1 MRLSPCPAASCSW
14 TEPLP
19 APGRFARDFLKRK
32 CFKVPKINE
41 KTTVRLAPF
50 GMDIVFS
57 IYYLAAPLL
66 LIDLKANP
74 IQLGLVGTLASLVHM
89 SMAHLMGGLSDRLG
103 RRRLIIVAPL
113 IFSATCVLMTQV
125 REIWVIL
132 ALSVVNG
139 FCLSIYWPS
148 LQAWIADRQ
157 TGTGLARDIGSFN
170 MSWTAATLAGPIL
183 SGALYSLGAGL
194 PFLVAAGIALM
205 LFLLVFTTVHERELS
220 PTEKVERQDRETSH
234 WLRRFLF
241 AAWVANFASWFILG
255 NARYQFPKLARDLN
269 IPPHIIGLLI
279 GFLGFALFSGFFLLR
294 RTDRWH
300 FRRSFLFG
308 AQALGLVGVSLIIVS
323 NQPALFASAFAMI
336 GLCCS
341 MTYYSSLYY
350 AVHLL
355 KKKGKGSGLH
365 ESILGGGA
373 VLGPILG
380 GVAAQYVGLRAPY
393 FLCIAVLA
401 AAIGVQSLVLR
412 KKDPF

>member
-1 MRLSPCPAASCSW
+1 MRAPA
-14 TEPLP
+14 EQGP
-19 APGRFARDFLKRK
+19 ADNCEEACEFLKGK
-32 CFKVPKINE
+32 WLIVAKISE

-66 LIDLKANP
+66 LIDLNANP

-103 RRRLIIVAPL
+103 RRRLIIAAPL
-113 IFSATCVLMTQV
+113 IFSATCLLMTQV
-125 REIWVIL
+125 REVWIIL

-139 FCLSIYWPS
+139 LCLSIYWPS
-148 LQAWIADRQ
+148 LQAWVADRQ

-183 SGALYSLGAGL
+183 SGFLYSLYAGL
-194 PFLVAAGIALM
+194 PFLVSAGIALM
-205 LFLLVFTTVHERELS
+205 LFLLVFKTVHEREPS
-220 PTEKVERQDRETSH
+220 SEEPIERADRETSDRH
-234 WLRRFLF
+234 RSFLF
-241 AAWVANFASWFILG
+241 AAWVANFASWFIMG
-255 NARYQFPKLARDLN
+255 NARYQFPKLARELN
-269 IPPHIIGLLI
+269 LPPHLIGVIL

-294 RTDRWH
+294 RTDRW
-300 FRRSFLFG
+300 FFVRDFLFG
-308 AQALGLVGVSLIIVS
+308 AQVLAMVGIVLIAVS
-323 NQPALFASAFAMI
+323 NQAYLFAMALVMI
-336 GLCCS
+336 GLSCS
-341 MTYYSSLYY
+341 VTYYSSLYY

-380 GVAAQYVGLRAPY
+380 GVAAQYAGLRAPY
-393 FLCIAVLA
+393 ALCIAVLA
-401 AAIGVQSLVLR
+401 SAVGVQYLLL
-412 KKDPF
+412 KKQANRGAP

>member
-1 MRLSPCPAASCSW
+1 M
-14 TEPLP
+14 
-19 APGRFARDFLKRK
+19 
-32 CFKVPKINE
+32 PKINE

-205 LFLLVFTTVHERELS
+205 LFLLVFTTVHERGVS
-220 PTEKVERQDRETSH
+220 STEKVERQDRETSDWH
-234 WLRRFLF
+234 RIFLF
-241 AAWVANFASWFILG
+241 AAWVANFASWFIMG
-255 NARYQFPKLARDLN
+255 NARYQFPKLARELN
-269 IPPHIIGLLI
+269 IPPHLIGLVL
-279 GFLGFALFSGFFLLR
+279 GFLGLALFLGFFLLR
-294 RTDRWH
+294 RTDQWFFVRN
-300 FRRSFLFG
+300 FLFG
-308 AQALGLVGVSLIIVS
+308 AQVLALVGILLIVVS
-323 NQPALFASAFAMI
+323 NEAYLFALAFIMI
-336 GLCCS
+336 GLSCS
-341 MTYYSSLYY
+341 VTYYSSLYY

-380 GVAAQYVGLRAPY
+380 GVAAQYAGLRAPY
-393 FLCIAVLA
+393 LLCIVVLVMAFGVELALLKKSVNA
-401 AAIGVQSLVLR
+401 AAV
-412 KKDPF
+412 

>member
-1 MRLSPCPAASCSW
+1 MDRTPASDFWKIC
-14 TEPLP
+14 E
-19 APGRFARDFLKRK
+19 FLKRK
-32 CFKVPKINE
+32 CLTVPTINE
-41 KTTVRLAPF
+41 KTTVRVAPF
-50 GMDIVFS
+50 GMDVVFS

-89 SMAHLMGGLSDRLG
+89 GMAHLMGGLSDRLG
-103 RRRLIIVAPL
+103 RRRLIITAPL
-113 IFSATCVLMTQV
+113 IFSATCLLMTQV
-125 REIWVIL
+125 REVWEIL

-139 FCLSIYWPS
+139 FCLSIYWPT

-183 SGALYSLGAGL
+183 SGFLYNLHVGL
-194 PFLVAAGIALM
+194 PFLVAAGIAFM
-205 LFLLVFTTVHERELS
+205 LFLLVFTTVHERGIS
-220 PTEKVERQDRETSH
+220 STGKVERQDRETSH

-255 NARYQFPKLARDLN
+255 NARYQFPKLARELN
-269 IPPHIIGLLI
+269 IPPHVIGLLI

-300 FRRSFLFG
+300 FRRRFLFG
-308 AQALGLVGVSLIIVS
+308 AQALGLVGISLIIVS

-341 MTYYSSLYY
+341 VTYYSSLYY

-380 GVAAQYVGLRAPY
+380 GIAAIYAGLRAPY

-401 AAIGVQSLVLR
+401 AAIGAQYLLLR
-412 KKDPF
+412 KRDVVTHP